1 MCLRASKGF
10 PKYLDMS
17 TLHDRLS
24 RGGYGERWRV
34 YLASKL
40 KRVVAVGVISY
51 LRFSEQI
58 VF

>member
-1 MCLRASKGF
+1 MYYAVFCIEA
-10 PKYLDMS
+10 
-17 TLHDRLS
+17 
-24 RGGYGERWRV
+24 GYGERWRV